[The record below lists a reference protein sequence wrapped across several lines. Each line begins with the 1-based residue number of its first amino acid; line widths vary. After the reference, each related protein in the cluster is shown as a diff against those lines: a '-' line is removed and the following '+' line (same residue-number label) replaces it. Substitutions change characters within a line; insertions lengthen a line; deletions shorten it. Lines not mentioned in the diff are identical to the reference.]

1 MTFIIISESKLDYKH
16 ALNRLLLLTDKI
28 CDLLT
33 AVIKYVFREFTDVFS
48 CHDLSFYYCIN
59 ASNSQCLRKKH
70 GKMVAVFFIAP
81 FWRVFTGKDFF
92 FFFLTWH
99 NERISHP
106 LAMISFASVCLCL
119 YEIIGLTKKVL
130 LNNC

>member
-1 MTFIIISESKLDYKH
+1 MKLIIISESELDYKQ

-59 ASNSQCLRKKH
+59 ASNSQCLRKHHSKT
-70 GKMVAVFFIAP
+70 VAVFFLIAA
-81 FWRVFTGKDFF
+81 WGHVFTGKDIL
-92 FFFLTWH
+92 FL
-99 NERISHP
+99 
-106 LAMISFASVCLCL
+106 
-119 YEIIGLTKKVL
+119 
-130 LNNC
+130 